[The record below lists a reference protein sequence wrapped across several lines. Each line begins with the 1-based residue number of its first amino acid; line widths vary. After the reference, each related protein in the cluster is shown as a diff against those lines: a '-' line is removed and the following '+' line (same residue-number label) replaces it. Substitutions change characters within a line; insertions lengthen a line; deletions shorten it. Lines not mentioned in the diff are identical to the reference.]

1 MSTHNNV
8 HPIFARILATMN
20 GSHELSAEQRA
31 ELAKPMHADVRRH
44 LDSPAP
50 VPTATKAVAEDGAFS
65 LSDNQRDSLRRMA
78 LIAASTG
85 DFSLMF
91 GQIELLVSSALFDRS
106 IADGR
111 KAIGEVFRHVR
122 GQMGGDE

>member
-50 VPTATKAVAEDGAFS
+50 VPTATKAVADDGAFS

-85 DFSLMF
+85 DWPLVFS
-91 GQIELLVSSALFDRS
+91 QIEGVVHTALVDR
-106 IADGR
+106 
-111 KAIGEVFRHVR
+111 AIR
-122 GQMGGDE
+122 